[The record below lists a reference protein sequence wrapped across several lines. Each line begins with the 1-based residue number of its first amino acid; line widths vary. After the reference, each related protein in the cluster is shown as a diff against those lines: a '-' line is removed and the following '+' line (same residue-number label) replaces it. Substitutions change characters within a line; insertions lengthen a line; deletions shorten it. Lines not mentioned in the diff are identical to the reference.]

1 LAADLGK
8 GGEKYAL
15 AFVIYRFAYNIPSR
29 CELAEKG
36 NIHNRTTTAPSQFCS
51 SGE

>member
-15 AFVIYRFAYNIPSR
+15 AFFIYRFAYNIPSHY
-29 CELAEKG
+29 ELAEKG
-36 NIHNRTTTAPSQFCS
+36 NIHETFA
-51 SGE
+51 